1 MAGYMRGRM
10 GCASFH
16 SRVTAGDV
24 RNMYVNILPR
34 SPVGGYRGIRVSFA
48 EALLHSYSK
57 HSPRYHHGSFLDTRL
72 YASKEGGDVV
82 EELVGQLKD
91 SGGGGVKKSALV
103 KCKVGQLRMV
113 CDALGLS
120 DTGTKP
126 VLVDR
131 ILSYSDKKSASY
143 SPPASASASPPPASA
158 SPLEKK
164 KNNSSSNGTTSSSAP
179 SINDVSSTLADE
191 TFHVTWLGTSSGAPT
206 SRRNVSSMA
215 LSLNSET
222 VVLVDCGE
230 GTRNQLRSA
239 QIDPA
244 TISHIFITHLHG
256 DHCFGISG
264 GLSTIMNARKGTPR
278 EKEPV
283 YIYGPPELHRLVVA
297 SCKAAQMQLTMP
309 VIVTG
314 WVLDPQKQQSPTTV
328 PGLPLLQLALQ
339 GPDQHQTLDLR
350 QAREWQK
357 AYDAGSDQIVRRG
370 MTWST
375 QLDNKLRV
383 TAAQLQHRMPCWGY
397 VFEEPPAQGINPRKI
412 VLLGDTCNSEA
423 IAKPAMG
430 CDLLSHEATYK
441 NGMEDKARIAT
452 HSTSSQAGS
461 FARRVKAKNLVLTHF
476 SARYDQVDKYKKM
489 WTTAREKGMTV
500 GEMQSS
506 SVATLQEEAR
516 ATAGNA
522 RVYLA
527 NDFYT
532 FRLSPKRTE

>member
-1 MAGYMRGRM
+1 
-10 GCASFH
+10 
-16 SRVTAGDV
+16 
-24 RNMYVNILPR
+24 
-34 SPVGGYRGIRVSFA
+34 
-48 EALLHSYSK
+48 
-57 HSPRYHHGSFLDTRL
+57 L
-72 YASKEGGDVV
+72 YALDVSKEDGDVV
-82 EELVGQLKD
+82 DELVGQLRE
-91 SGGGGVKKSALV
+91 GGGVKKSALV

-131 ILSYSDKKSASY
+131 ILSDTKSASVAP
-143 SPPASASASPPPASA
+143 SPSSSSSSSSA
-158 SPLEKK
+158 SPLERTMT
-164 KNNSSSNGTTSSSAP
+164 KNNNNTSSNGYTASSSAP
-179 SINDVSSTLADE
+179 SINGVSSSLANE

-215 LSLNSET
+215 LSLNSDT

-244 TISHIFITHLHG
+244 IISHMFITHLHG

-314 WVLDPQKQQSPTTV
+314 WVLDPQKQQAPTAV

-339 GPDQHQTLDLR
+339 GPDQHQALDLR

-357 AYDAGSDQIVRRG
+357 AYDAGSDQVVQRG

-532 FRLSPKRTE
+532 FRLSPKRT

>member
-1 MAGYMRGRM
+1 M
-10 GCASFH
+10 
-16 SRVTAGDV
+16 
-24 RNMYVNILPR
+24 
-34 SPVGGYRGIRVSFA
+34 
-48 EALLHSYSK
+48 
-57 HSPRYHHGSFLDTRL
+57 
-72 YASKEGGDVV
+72 
-82 EELVGQLKD
+82 
-91 SGGGGVKKSALV
+91 
-103 KCKVGQLRMV
+103 
-113 CDALGLS
+113 
-120 DTGTKP
+120 
-126 VLVDR
+126 
-131 ILSYSDKKSASY
+131 
-143 SPPASASASPPPASA
+143 
-158 SPLEKK
+158 
-164 KNNSSSNGTTSSSAP
+164 
-179 SINDVSSTLADE
+179 
-191 TFHVTWLGTSSGAPT
+191 TWLGTSSGAPT

-215 LSLNSET
+215 LSLNSDT

-244 TISHIFITHLHG
+244 TISHMFITHLHG

-314 WVLDPQKQQSPTTV
+314 WVLDPQKQHPPTTV

-339 GPDQHQTLDLR
+339 GPDQHKSLDPR

-357 AYDAGSDQIVRRG
+357 AYDTGSDQIVQRG

-397 VFEEPPAQGINPRKI
+397 VFEEPPAQGMTPRKI

-452 HSTSSQAGS
+452 HSTSSQAGN

-532 FRLSPKRTE
+532 FRLSPKHLQQQQ

>member
-16 SRVTAGDV
+16 LRATAGDA
-24 RNMYVNILPR
+24 RNTNMNILPR
-34 SPVGGYRGIRVSFA
+34 SYVGGYRGVRVSFA
-48 EALLHSYSK
+48 ETLVHVHSS
-57 HSPRYHHGSFLDTRL
+57 HSRRYHHGSLLDTRL
-72 YASKEGGDVV
+72 YALDVTKEDGDVV
-82 EELVGQLKD
+82 DELVGQLRE
-91 SGGGGVKKSALV
+91 GGGVKKSALV

-131 ILSYSDKKSASY
+131 IFSDAKSASVAP
-143 SPPASASASPPPASA
+143 SSSSSASA
-158 SPLEKK
+158 SPLERTT
-164 KNNSSSNGTTSSSAP
+164 KNNNNTSSNGYTASSSAP
-179 SINDVSSTLADE
+179 SINGVSSLLAHE

-215 LSLNSET
+215 LSLNSDT

-244 TISHIFITHLHG
+244 TISHMFITHLHG

-314 WVLDPQKQQSPTTV
+314 WVLDPQKQQAPTAV

-339 GPDQHQTLDLR
+339 GPDQHQALDLR

-357 AYDAGSDQIVRRG
+357 AYDAGSDQIVQRG

-423 IAKPAMG
+423 IANPAMG

-532 FRLSPKRTE
+532 FRLSPKRT

>member
-1 MAGYMRGRM
+1 
-10 GCASFH
+10 
-16 SRVTAGDV
+16 
-24 RNMYVNILPR
+24 
-34 SPVGGYRGIRVSFA
+34 
-48 EALLHSYSK
+48 
-57 HSPRYHHGSFLDTRL
+57 
-72 YASKEGGDVV
+72 
-82 EELVGQLKD
+82 
-91 SGGGGVKKSALV
+91 
-103 KCKVGQLRMV
+103 
-113 CDALGLS
+113 
-120 DTGTKP
+120 
-126 VLVDR
+126 
-131 ILSYSDKKSASY
+131 
-143 SPPASASASPPPASA
+143 
-158 SPLEKK
+158 
-164 KNNSSSNGTTSSSAP
+164 
-179 SINDVSSTLADE
+179 
-191 TFHVTWLGTSSGAPT
+191 
-206 SRRNVSSMA
+206 
-215 LSLNSET
+215 
-222 VVLVDCGE
+222 
-230 GTRNQLRSA
+230 
-239 QIDPA
+239 
-244 TISHIFITHLHG
+244 
-256 DHCFGISG
+256 
-264 GLSTIMNARKGTPR
+264 MNARKGTSR

-314 WVLDPQKQQSPTTV
+314 WVLDPQKQQAPTAV

-339 GPDQHQTLDLR
+339 GPDQHQALDLR

-357 AYDAGSDQIVRRG
+357 AYDAGSDQVVQRG

-375 QLDNKLRV
+375 QLDNRLRV

-532 FRLSPKRTE
+532 FRLSPKRTNNNNTCCNTRLVNGYRFVKNNNTIWLLLGRHFPPQCRYFETL